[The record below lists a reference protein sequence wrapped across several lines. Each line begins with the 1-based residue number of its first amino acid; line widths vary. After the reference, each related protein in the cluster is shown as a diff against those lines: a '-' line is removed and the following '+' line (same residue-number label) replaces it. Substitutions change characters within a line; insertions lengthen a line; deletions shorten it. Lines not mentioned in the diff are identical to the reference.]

1 MVGAMANA
9 TIPDNLKADL
19 PPTLWGKV
27 LGATPVAMAVVA
39 TVLAGLAS
47 SEMNRAQ
54 YDRALAA
61 QLQSKA
67 SDQWNLFQAKKLRSA
82 MQIDTADLLAAAH
95 PAAPAPAYT
104 PPKFATKSSVPE
116 MTPDVRNA
124 LLAFGAG
131 APEDEVMGKVGGTSP
146 EHLAA
151 ALSLANQ
158 RLLQLDAEVKTL
170 PAPTDPIG
178 KRHFTSSRYDMEA
191 RLNQDVA
198 SVYELQVR
206 KGNQS
211 AERHHSRSQLF
222 FYGMLIA
229 QMAVMISTFALAAKK
244 RNVLW
249 SLAAAAGAA
258 AVSFSVYVYLC
269 L

>member
-1 MVGAMANA
+1 
-9 TIPDNLKADL
+9 
-19 PPTLWGKV
+19 
-27 LGATPVAMAVVA
+27 MAVVA

-67 SDQWNLFQAKKLRSA
+67 SDQWNYFQAKKLRSA
-82 MQIDTADLLAAAH
+82 MQTDTADLLSAAHASEPAAA
-95 PAAPAPAYT
+95 YT
-104 PPKFATKSSVPE
+104 APKFATKSSVGE
-116 MTPDVRNA
+116 MTPDVRDA
-124 LLAFGAG
+124 LQAFSAG
-131 APEDEVMGKVGGTSP
+131 RPEDEVMNKVSVTSP

-158 RLLQLDAEVKTL
+158 RTLQFDSEIKAM
-170 PAPTDPIG
+170 PASSDPIVQ
-178 KRHFTSSRYDMEA
+178 RRFTSSRYDQEA
-191 RLNQDVA
+191 RLDQDVA
-198 SVYELQVR
+198 GVYELEVR

>member
-1 MVGAMANA
+1 MA
-9 TIPDNLKADL
+9 TEIPENLKADL

-27 LGATPVAMAVVA
+27 LGITPVAMTVIA

-82 MQIDTADLLAAAH
+82 MQTDTADLLEAGRGAARAAIPPAAAPH
-95 PAAPAPAYT
+95 FKTRSSLSDMAPDTRDAI
-104 PPKFATKSSVPE
+104 
-116 MTPDVRNA
+116 
-124 LLAFGAG
+124 
-131 APEDEVMGKVGGTSP
+131 
-146 EHLAA
+146 A
-151 ALSLANQ
+151 ALSDGHPEAEVESKVAKVTDEQLQAAMALAQ
-158 RLLQLDAEVKTL
+158 ERTLQFDAEIKPIPVL
-170 PAPTDPIG
+170 ADPIG
-178 KRHFTSSRYDMEA
+178 RRRFTASRYDVES

-198 SVYELQVR
+198 DVYEMLVR
-206 KGNQS
+206 KSNQS
-211 AERHHSRSQLF
+211 AERHHARSQLF

-229 QMAVMISTFALAAKK
+229 QMSVVISTFALAAKK

-258 AVSFSVYVYLC
+258 ALTFSIYVYLC
-269 L
+269 I

>member
-1 MVGAMANA
+1 MVGAMATA

-27 LGATPVAMAVVA
+27 LGATPVAMTVVA

-82 MQIDTADLLAAAH
+82 MQIDTADLLAAMH
-95 PAAPAPAYT
+95 RDAPAPAFT
-104 PPKFATKSSVPE
+104 APKFNTKSSVPE
-116 MTPDVRNA
+116 MPASARTA
-124 LLAFGAG
+124 LEAFAAG
-131 APEDEVMGKVGGTSP
+131 RPEDEILGKVSNAP
-146 EHLAA
+146 AEELAA

-170 PAPTDPIG
+170 SAPTDPIG
-178 KRHFTSSRYDMEA
+178 QRRFTSSRYDMEA

-222 FYGMLIA
+222 FYGMLIT
-229 QMAVMISTFALAAKK
+229 QMAVVISTFALAAKK

-249 SLAAAAGAA
+249 SLAAAAGAL

>member
-1 MVGAMANA
+1 MATA

-19 PPTLWGKV
+19 PPTLWGKI
-27 LGATPVAMAVVA
+27 LSSTPIAMTVVA
-39 TVLAGLAS
+39 TVMAGLAS
-47 SEMNRAQ
+47 SEMNKAQ

-82 MQIDTADLLAAAH
+82 MQTDTADLLSAAR
-95 PAAPAPAYT
+95 PASAPPAPAYSA
-104 PPKFATKSSVPE
+104 PKFATKSSVPE
-116 MTPDVRNA
+116 MTPDVRDA
-124 LLAFGAG
+124 LQSFAAG
-131 APEDEVMGKVGGTSP
+131 KPEEEVMGKVNVASP

-158 RLLQLDAEVKTL
+158 RTLQFDAETKAM
-170 PAPTDPIG
+170 PASSDPVLL
-178 KRHFTSSRYDMEA
+178 RRFTSSRYDMES

-211 AERHHSRSQLF
+211 AERHHDRSQLF
-222 FYGMLIA
+222 FYGMLIV
-229 QMAVMISTFALAAKK
+229 QMAVVISTFALAAKK

-269 L
+269 M

>member
-1 MVGAMANA
+1 MANA
-9 TIPDNLKADL
+9 AIPDNLKADL

-27 LGATPVAMAVVA
+27 LSSTPVAMTVVA

-82 MQIDTADLLAAAH
+82 MQTDTADLLAAGG
-95 PAAPAPAYT
+95 APLAYT
-104 PPKFATKSSVPE
+104 PPKFTTKSSVAD
-116 MTPDVRNA
+116 MSPDVQAA
-124 LLAFGAG
+124 LQAFGSSR
-131 APEDEVMGKVGGTSP
+131 PEDEIQAKVSKVSAEQLT
-146 EHLAA
+146 A
-151 ALSLANQ
+151 ALNLTNQ
-158 RLLQLDAEVKTL
+158 RLLQFDAELKGY
-170 PAPTDPIG
+170 PASSDPILS
-178 KRHFTSSRYDMEA
+178 RRFTSSRYDVEA

-198 SVYELQVR
+198 GVYELEVR
-206 KGNQS
+206 KGNQG

-222 FYGMLIA
+222 FYGMLIT
-229 QMAVMISTFALAAKK
+229 QMAVVISTFALAAKK

-258 AVSFSVYVYLC
+258 AVSFSIYVYLC